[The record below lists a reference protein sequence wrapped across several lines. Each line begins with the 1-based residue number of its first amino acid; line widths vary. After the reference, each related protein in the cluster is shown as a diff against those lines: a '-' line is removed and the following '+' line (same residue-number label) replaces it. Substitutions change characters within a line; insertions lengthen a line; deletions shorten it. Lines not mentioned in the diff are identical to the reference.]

1 MEITKKIFTVKTVI
15 VFFFFF
21 FLLFMLS
28 SWIDFSKETLDRV
41 AAAVG
46 KILFDLT
53 NVSDLKNVLAG
64 TGEYANKITSQ
75 ELRYIMANWDRFK
88 NVVTFC
94 INEMEVAATW

>member
-1 MEITKKIFTVKTVI
+1 MKNNPLEKYLGWK
-15 VFFFFF
+15 
-21 FLLFMLS
+21 
-28 SWIDFSKETLDRV
+28 
-41 AAAVG
+41 G

-53 NVSDLKNVLAG
+53 NVSDLQNVLAG

-94 INEMEVAATW
+94 INEMEVAAPW

>member
-1 MEITKKIFTVKTVI
+1 MKDNQS
-15 VFFFFF
+15 
-21 FLLFMLS
+21 MMG
-28 SWIDFSKETLDRV
+28 DR
-41 AAAVG
+41 AG

-75 ELRYIMANWDRFK
+75 ELRYIMANWNRFK

-94 INEMEVAATW
+94 INEIEVAAPW